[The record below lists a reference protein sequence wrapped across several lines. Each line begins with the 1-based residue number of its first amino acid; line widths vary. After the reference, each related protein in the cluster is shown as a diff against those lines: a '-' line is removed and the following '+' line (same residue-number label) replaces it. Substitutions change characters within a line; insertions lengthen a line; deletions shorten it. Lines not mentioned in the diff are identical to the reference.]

1 MSSGWPFSR
10 SLFYPVTVVL
20 VALAVLPV
28 ALAGWGFVSSNR
40 EQVATLEKQ
49 IMSRQSAA
57 LAREVELFFHDSV
70 DRIETVTMAI
80 GRGWG
85 EGWGTP
91 LGAARLLGDLI
102 QGNRHIVLL
111 RLLDRAGAGEFV
123 QNRELSASVEG
134 TLTPLLKEA
143 FAANL
148 EGRTVRHNCISTG
161 DGTAVALVSFP
172 VRDVAGRTV
181 GSLQGVVSL
190 DWLASRLLEEGGQ
203 GVSVD
208 LVDRSGHVLFS
219 TERQRVGRVAAGHPL
234 VAQFR
239 QAPVRITR
247 AYRDPLA
254 PGEAEVVGSLAPV
267 EGVDWGVVSA
277 RDMGV
282 AFAAVHS
289 MARRAAGL
297 ALVMGVIATVAGVLL
312 AWRIIQPVR
321 RLAEVSSAM
330 AGGDLARRVSIAS
343 RNEIGRLA
351 ANFNLM
357 AGEVERTVNSLRV
370 ALKENQEL
378 LVEAIRAL
386 AAAIDAKN
394 PYTRGHSER
403 VSKYAVAIARQ
414 LAMPPAEIRNVEIAA
429 LLHDVGKIGIED
441 AILQK
446 PEALTEAEFSAMRAH
461 PLKGAAIVGPIKRL
475 REALPGIR
483 SHHENWD
490 GGGYPDGLK
499 GEAIPLIARVIAAA
513 DALDAMTTTRP
524 YQEAMPLEVVLVR
537 LRELAGKKLDPRVVD
552 ALFAALRSGELEL
565 DVATEVA

>member
-1 MSSGWPFSR
+1 MSSGLPFSR
-10 SLFYPVTVVL
+10 SLFYPVTAVL

-28 ALAGWGFVSSNR
+28 ALSGWGFVSSNR

-70 DRIETVTMAI
+70 DRIETVALAI

-91 LGAARLLGDLI
+91 SGAARLLSDLM

-134 TLTPLLKEA
+134 VLTPLLQEA

-148 EGRTVRHNCISTG
+148 GGTTVRHNFIPTG
-161 DGTAVALVSFP
+161 EGTAACLVSFP

-190 DWLASRLLEEGGQ
+190 DWLASRLLEEAGL

-208 LVDRSGHVLFS
+208 LVDRGGTVLFS
-219 TERQRVGRVAAGHPL
+219 TERQRVGKVASAHPL

-247 AYRDPLA
+247 AYVDPLA
-254 PGEAEVVGSLAPV
+254 PAEPEVVGSLAPV

-277 RDMGV
+277 REMRV

-330 AGGDLARRVSIAS
+330 AEGDLGRRVNVTS

-351 ANFNLM
+351 ANFNVM

-370 ALKENQEL
+370 ALRENQEL

-414 LAMPPAEIRNVEIAA
+414 LELPPAEIRTVEIAA

-441 AILQK
+441 AILLK
-446 PEALTEAEFSAMRAH
+446 PEALTEAEFGAMRAH

-475 REALPGIR
+475 RDALPGIR

-524 YQEAMPLEVVLVR
+524 YQEAMPLEAVLVR

-552 ALFAALRSGELEL
+552 ALFAALRNGELAL